1 MKWQIMLEK
10 IILYAKIP
18 LTWLITRFY
27 YQKAGRDQMMIM
39 NKIPEEL
46 IKALHSDRREKL
58 TVKELNELLESKT
71 LDKTKTGLDTFKV
84 CPKCGSAH
92 LSRGTDWEVDD
103 PDNAFQY
110 NVVYCADCDWREDDL
125 HG

>member
-1 MKWQIMLEK
+1 MLET
-10 IILYAKIP
+10 IATLAGIP
-18 LTWLITRFY
+18 LTWFITRFY
-27 YQKAGRDQMMIM
+27 YRKASQEQRTILD
-39 NKIPEEL
+39 KIPEEL
-46 IKALHSDRREKL
+46 KAILQGDQRGRL

-92 LSRGTDWEVDD
+92 LGRGTDWEVDD

-110 NVVYCADCDWREDDL
+110 NVVDCADCGWREDDL